1 MDFLPRLDHSE
12 PRDTRASSPLSSR
25 QRGQAARPKLSGLV
39 PLTGRRVLVV
49 EDDDAL
55 RRMLEQRF
63 SSEGCVVRS
72 ASEGQE
78 ALRLLDA
85 DTPDLIVL
93 DLMLPW
99 INGIEV
105 LGRVRQQPRLVNVP
119 VLVTTG
125 TATTPFDLR
134 QTHSDSNALLQT
146 ESDRSSL
153 AWM

>member
-1 MDFLPRLDHSE
+1 
-12 PRDTRASSPLSSR
+12 
-25 QRGQAARPKLSGLV
+25 V
-39 PLTGRRVLVV
+39 PLTGRRVLIV

-55 RRMLEQRF
+55 RRMLEQLF
-63 SSEGCVVRS
+63 CVEGCLVGR
-72 ASEGQE
+72 ASKGHE

-99 INGIEV
+99 VNGIEV
-105 LGRVRQQPRLVNVP
+105 LARIRQQPRLVNVP

-134 QTHSDSNALLQT
+134 DFEPLRVIRKPFDGDAIIAAAQKLLNT
-146 ESDRSSL
+146 
-153 AWM
+153 